1 MLSYSFRKSIT
12 DIWGMMQKRSYLFV
26 FNGAILNSVASEEE
40 MWQEGVWT
48 EKRFKQTLSAS
59 SIDNRETYGRQYI
72 MYSLGNRV
80 PVNRMNTCTNSN
92 CWTVNK
98 N

>member
-40 MWQEGVWT
+40 MWQEGV
-48 EKRFKQTLSAS
+48 
-59 SIDNRETYGRQYI
+59 
-72 MYSLGNRV
+72 
-80 PVNRMNTCTNSN
+80 
-92 CWTVNK
+92 
-98 N
+98 